1 MITQDYKDINDV
13 DKLHNIIQSHE
24 SQINILQ
31 EQIKSLTDKIYGSIV
46 DPKVKTIFVYI

>member
-24 SQINILQ
+24 FQINILQ
-31 EQIKSLTDKIYGSIV
+31 EQIKLWQKIRKNYRQPLSTTSI
-46 DPKVKTIFVYI
+46 I